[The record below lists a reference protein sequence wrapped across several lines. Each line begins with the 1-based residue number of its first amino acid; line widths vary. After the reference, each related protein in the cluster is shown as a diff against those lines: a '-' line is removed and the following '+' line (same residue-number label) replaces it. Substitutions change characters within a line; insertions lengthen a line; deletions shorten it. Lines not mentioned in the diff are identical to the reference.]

1 MLYML
6 RMSWEVALG
15 MMMNGETP
23 LLAYQMSFL
32 PLGLFE
38 SYERHKS
45 VVCVVFNKHE
55 IQITSTNFHINTP
68 PNPVAARCI
77 IA

>member
-15 MMMNGETP
+15 MKMNGETA

-45 VVCVVFNKHE
+45 LMYVVL
-55 IQITSTNFHINTP
+55 TSTKYK
-68 PNPVAARCI
+68 
-77 IA
+77 